1 MRSKIFYLISIL
13 VLLSMVITACGTTTT
28 EAPAVTVAPAVTE
41 APAAT
46 KAPVPT
52 EAPPAAAE
60 PTTLTIIIE
69 QVPDYDIVAELAKE
83 FVAANPD
90 INIVWD
96 AMPYDAMRDKILT
109 SFLAPEGTYD
119 IIIVDNPWMD
129 EFPAAGWLSDLT
141 DYVNNTPNYNFED
154 FEAPIR
160 DLSVQNGKIYSIPYL
175 NYAVGLIVRQDLFDD
190 PTLQEK
196 FQAEF
201 GKPLAIP
208 TTLDEY
214 VQVGKFF
221 QANGIAGAAMQPQAG
236 YKILEEWKNWLYA
249 EGGDLM
255 DAEGNATANSE
266 ASKLALEKYMD
277 MYENAAPP
285 NSLNWGFD
293 DALRSMA
300 SGESAT
306 MISYNWMLP
315 SLNAPGGQSGDLAG
329 KFQLYPV
336 PGGKAVLGAWYW
348 AIPTNSVSKDA
359 AWKFI
364 SWLTSPE
371 IDKRR
376 TAMGGG
382 VTRISS
388 AQDPTVWEQGFG
400 ETFYKTVDAILAN
413 SEPLARGV
421 HADEI
426 SIEVGNILN
435 TIVSGGM
442 TIEEGLV
449 AIDAKITE
457 IQSK

>member
-1 MRSKIFYLISIL
+1 MKIRILFTITMLLSIL
-13 VLLSMVITACGTTTT
+13 LSGCGG
-28 EAPAVTVAPAVTE
+28 AQPAAVPAE
-41 APAAT
+41 PAAT
-46 KAPVPT
+46 T
-52 EAPPAAAE
+52 GPAAKE
-60 PTTLTIIIE
+60 PVILTIIIE
-69 QVPDYDIVAELAKE
+69 QVPDYDIVAEITKQFEAE
-83 FVAANPD
+83 NPD
-90 INIVWD
+90 IKIVFD

-129 EFPAAGWLSDLT
+129 EFPAAGFLMELNKYIDA
-141 DYVNNTPNYNFED
+141 TPDYNFDD
-154 FEAPIR
+154 FIGPIR
-160 DLSVQNGKIYSIPYL
+160 ELTTHDGIITAVPYL

-190 PTLQEK
+190 QEMKDK
-196 FQAEF
+196 FQAKYN
-201 GKPLAIP
+201 KPLTVP

-214 VQVGKFF
+214 VEVGKFF
-221 QANGIAGAAMQPQAG
+221 KENGIAGAAMQPQRG

-249 EGGDLM
+249 EGGNLM
-255 DAEGNATANSE
+255 DADGKSIANS
-266 ASKLALEKYMD
+266 AAAKAALEKYND
-277 MYENAAPP
+277 MYQNAAPE

-300 SGESAT
+300 SGDSAT

-315 SLNAPGGQSGDLAG
+315 SLNQVGGQSGDLAG

-348 AIPTNSVSKDA
+348 AIPKNSKNPDA
-359 AWKFI
+359 AWKYL

-371 IDKRR
+371 IDKLR

-382 VTRISS
+382 VVRTSTTN
-388 AQDPTVWEQGFG
+388 DPEVWKQGFG
-400 ETFYKTVDAILAN
+400 EYFYTTVNSILSN

-426 SIEVGNILN
+426 SIEVGNLLN
-435 TIVSGGM
+435 SAVAGEM
-442 TIEEGLV
+442 TVDEALI

-457 IQSK
+457 VQSK

>member
-1 MRSKIFYLISIL
+1 MFHVVSAL
-13 VLLSMVITACGTTTT
+13 VLLSMLLTACGST
-28 EAPAVTVAPAVTE
+28 VTPVS

-46 KAPVPT
+46 DAPVAAT
-52 EAPPAAAE
+52 APAAEE
-60 PTTLTIIIE
+60 PVTLTIIIE
-69 QVPDYDIVAELAKE
+69 QVPDYDIVAKLTKDFEAE
-83 FVAANPD
+83 NPN
-90 INIVWD
+90 IKIVWD

-129 EFPAAGWLSDLT
+129 EFPAAGFLSDLT
-141 DYVNNTPNYNFED
+141 EYVNTTPNYDFED

-160 DLSVQNGKIYSIPYL
+160 DLTVHDGKIYAVPYL

-190 PTLQEK
+190 PAMKEK
-196 FQAEF
+196 FQAKY

-214 VQVGKFF
+214 VEVGKFF
-221 QANGIAGAAMQPQAG
+221 KENGIAGAAMQPQRG

-255 DAEGNATANSE
+255 DADGKATANSD
-266 ASKLALEKYMD
+266 ASRKALEKYID
-277 MYENAAPP
+277 MYKNAAPA

-315 SLNAPGGQSGDLAG
+315 SLNAKGGQSGDLAG
-329 KFQLYPV
+329 NFQLYPV

-348 AIPTNSVSKDA
+348 AIPENSVNKDA
-359 AWKFI
+359 AWKYI

-371 IDKRR
+371 
-376 TAMGGG
+376 
-382 VTRISS
+382 TRISTT
-388 AQDPTVWEQGFG
+388 ADPEVWKQGYG
-400 ETFYKTVDAILAN
+400 EYFYKTVNSILAN

-435 TIVSGGM
+435 GIVAGEM
-442 TIEEGLV
+442 TIDEGLT

-457 IQSK
+457 IQAK